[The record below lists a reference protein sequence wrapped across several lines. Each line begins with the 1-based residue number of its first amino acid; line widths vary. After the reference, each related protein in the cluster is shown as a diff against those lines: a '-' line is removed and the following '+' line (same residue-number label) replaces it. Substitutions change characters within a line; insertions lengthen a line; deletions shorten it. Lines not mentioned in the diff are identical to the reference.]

1 MFGLLDNAHQKALKK
16 QRAWL
21 NMCIGHDKLI
31 GIFDTYAFFILIFLH
46 GPTLERYSRDV
57 ELSGNLYT
65 YFFQFFWTKSHKAA
79 HPTKNKKSQICFR
92 LFVFCH

>member
-31 GIFDTYAFFILIFLH
+31 GIFDTYAFLILIFLH

-65 YFFQFFWTKSHKAA
+65 YFFSIFLDKIPQSSSPH
-79 HPTKNKKSQICFR
+79 
-92 LFVFCH
+92 